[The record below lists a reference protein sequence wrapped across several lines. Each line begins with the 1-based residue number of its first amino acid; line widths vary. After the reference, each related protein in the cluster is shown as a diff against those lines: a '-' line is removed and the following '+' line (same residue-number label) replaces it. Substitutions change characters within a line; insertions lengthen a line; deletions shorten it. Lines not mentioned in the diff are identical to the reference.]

1 MHRLIFF
8 VFVVLDEKLRGSRK
22 LLLIWKTMLVD
33 VNLEEKVLVNPKYIV
48 NEITDS
54 ERGHF
59 GVYVCGKSSV
69 LIFLKKSRIC

>member
-1 MHRLIFF
+1 
-8 VFVVLDEKLRGSRK
+8 
-22 LLLIWKTMLVD
+22 MLVD